1 MEDSPE
7 EFTED
12 DEMKRKELLS
22 EGFTK
27 WTKKDFC
34 KFIKACELYGLQNF
48 ESISKMMKSKT
59 PDEVKTYCEIFVDRY
74 EEVPGGKRIWSR
86 INKYENEKLKII
98 EFQEIIDN
106 KFLEIA
112 NQHNDIYKNL
122 KIPYKVMKGK
132 RNMDLFNEEEDRY
145 LMCLLF
151 KYGFGNWNL
160 VKNHILSDPTV
171 KFNFNLKV
179 K

>member
-1 MEDSPE
+1 MY
-7 EFTED
+7 
-12 DEMKRKELLS
+12 LL
-22 EGFTK
+22 F
-27 WTKKDFC
+27 
-34 KFIKACELYGLQNF
+34 
-48 ESISKMMKSKT
+48 
-59 PDEVKTYCEIFVDRY
+59 
-74 EEVPGGKRIWSR
+74 SR